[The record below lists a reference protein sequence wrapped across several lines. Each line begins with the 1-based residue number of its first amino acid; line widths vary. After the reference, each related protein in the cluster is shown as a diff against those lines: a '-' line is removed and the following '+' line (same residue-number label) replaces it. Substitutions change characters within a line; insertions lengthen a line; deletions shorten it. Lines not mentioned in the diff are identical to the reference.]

1 MKRQELLQ
9 NLLPAKREVKLDMFL
24 KISVQTGHV
33 QFVARLEIMTA
44 INKHDKEIS
53 GLPADE
59 DRGREQKKRL
69 FILDTMGTS
78 TLHFF

>member
-44 INKHDKEIS
+44 INKYDKEIS
-53 GLPADE
+53 KKKN
-59 DRGREQKKRL
+59 GRYSFPL
-69 FILDTMGTS
+69 LGVCLLIS
-78 TLHFF
+78 